1 MYFCKMST
9 PAKREQPPSHIDANQ
24 ALRIDDDIDLYI
36 LHHEINI

>member
-1 MYFCKMST
+1 MYFCKMGT
-9 PAKREQPPSHIDANQ
+9 PEEKKQLPSDTDVNQ